1 MVCKLGREKPRQCR
15 WHPLTFTR
23 HGTIKKFFPEKVRF
37 HAGKT
42 WVSWW
47 AKWHEQQRNNHY
59 RLSIFLLSIVTRL
72 LFFLNFYPKL
82 SWLFQFVS
90 AIFFW
95 LWSSVTSIYCW
106 FHVGK
111 LKPCQGWGFI
121 IQEDGGPNLFFHSNA
136 IESGHYWCLVG
147 NEGMGWLFIDH
158 SPISLHHLM
167 GYIMRYPGF
176 YCWRQ
181 FWM

>member
-1 MVCKLGREKPRQCR
+1 MVCKLGREKPRQCCCR
-15 WHPLTFTR
+15 WPSRGTAPSKNSSLRRRAFTQGKHGSHDEQSDMSSSGTTTIGCRYFYYLLLLAYSFFTF
-23 HGTIKKFFPEKVRF
+23 I
-37 HAGKT
+37 
-42 WVSWW
+42 
-47 AKWHEQQRNNHY
+47 RNYHDCFN
-59 RLSIFLLSIVTRL
+59 LCLPF
-72 LFFLNFYPKL
+72 
-82 SWLFQFVS
+82 
-90 AIFFW
+90 FFW